1 MNNMKENKKV
11 TIECGFEE
19 AVLIER
25 ALDLYSRVGILQFE
39 YLTGCNSLQ
48 KLIWDKDVS
57 DQFRKKA
64 DEMKAIFGHPANGH
78 PGIFNTTEVSDDVR
92 VAAHLYQQ
100 LRHERYKD
108 RLKEGEENG
117 NRYGVDAYPADIC
130 QIGDMKIPNCNVKIE
145 NNES

>member
-1 MNNMKENKKV
+1 MNQINDMKENKKI

-19 AVLIER
+19 AVLIEK

-64 DEMKAIFGHPANGH
+64 DEMKAIFGHPANGN
-78 PGIFNTTEVSDDVR
+78 PGIFNTEEVDDDVR

-100 LRHERYKD
+100 FRHERYKD
-108 RLKEGEENG
+108 RVATGEQIG
-117 NRYGVDAYPADIC
+117 RHHTVDEYPADIC
-130 QIGDMKIPNCNVKIE
+130 DIAGIKIPNCKIE
-145 NNES
+145 IE